1 MELSVTSVL
10 KLGALPIA
18 ESAKTQMFEP
28 HTSVQTTDLSCSP
41 NPQPPHPPP
50 KLISDTYWW

>member
-18 ESAKTQMFEP
+18 ESAKTQMFE
-28 HTSVQTTDLSCSP
+28 SKKN
-41 NPQPPHPPP
+41 NPTRQS
-50 KLISDTYWW
+50 KLLT